1 MFTKIGK
8 KLMTARPSLALLF
21 SLGVVLGI
29 GGASTM
35 LANAATQPNA
45 VGQQVSVHDP
55 VMIKQGDTWYL
66 FSTGPGIPFYSS
78 KNMRDWQPEG
88 QVFAQPPAW
97 ARTVAPSFDG
107 HIWAPDVHYHNGR
120 YYLYYSVSGFGKN
133 TSGIAVTVNKT
144 LDPRSPDYR
153 WEDQGL
159 VLQSVPLRDN
169 WNAIDPNII
178 EDDKGGAWLAFGSF
192 WSGIKLVKLN
202 DQRTALAQPQEWHAI
217 ASRTTVPAAAGA
229 AAGSD
234 DIEAPF
240 IFRKGEYYYLFASFG
255 YCCRKGDSTYHVV
268 VGRSKSISGP
278 YLDKNGV
285 DMMKGGGTT
294 LIAGTKAWRG
304 LGHNGTYT
312 FDGKD
317 YLVMHAY
324 ETADDFLQKLK
335 VMEIRWDSAGWPMVD
350 SADLDRYRS
359 SIIAPK

>member
-1 MFTKIGK
+1 MSSKIGK
-8 KLMTARPSLALLF
+8 KLPAIKSSLALLF
-21 SLGVVLGI
+21 SLGVVLGM
-29 GGASTM
+29 GAGSTTP
-35 LANAATQPNA
+35 ATAATQPNA
-45 VGQQVSVHDP
+45 LGQQVSVHDP
-55 VMIKQGDTWYL
+55 VMTKEGDTWYL

-97 ARTVAPSFDG
+97 ARKVAPTFDG

-133 TSGIAVTVNKT
+133 TSGIGVTVNKT
-144 LDPRSPDYR
+144 LNPRSPDYR

-169 WNAIDPNII
+169 WNAIDPNVI
-178 EDDKGGAWLAFGSF
+178 EDGKGGAWLAFGSF

-202 DQRTALAQPQEWHAI
+202 EQHTGLAEPQEWHAI
-217 ASRTTVPAAAGA
+217 ASRSTVPAPAGVT
-229 AAGSD
+229 AGKD

-240 IFRKGEYYYLFASFG
+240 IFHKGDYYYQFASFG
-255 YCCRKGDSTYHVV
+255 YCCRKGDSTYYVV
-268 VGRSKSISGP
+268 VGRSKSVTGP
-278 YLDKNGV
+278 YLDKDGV

-294 LIAGTKAWRG
+294 VITGNKAWRG

-317 YLVMHAY
+317 YLVLHAY

-335 VMEIRWDSAGWPMVD
+335 VLEIRWDGAGWPVVD
-350 SADLDRYRS
+350 PAELDSYRS
-359 SIIAPK
+359 RIIAPK